1 MLNVLY
7 FASLREAFGKENEK
21 MALPVPA
28 DVSGLIAALR
38 ARGGIWSD
46 ALGADKRWRVAVNQ
60 EMAAMNTP
68 LKPGDEVAIFPPV
81 TGG

>member
-28 DVSGLIAALR
+28 DVSGLIATLR
-38 ARGGIWSD
+38 VRGGIWSD
-46 ALGADKRWRVAVNQ
+46 ALGAD
-60 EMAAMNTP
+60 
-68 LKPGDEVAIFPPV
+68 
-81 TGG
+81 